1 MKSVLENWEAIKAGE
16 VSAPQR
22 ASDFVEFA
30 RKLKQAGNSPEA
42 AQAFSQ
48 AFEIDPGCPE
58 ACFGLAS
65 LLVEAGQLEA
75 AVELRTLGLDLSRSR
90 YRQDASLPSETG
102 VTTQNVWVATGNS
115 ASAPHSVNIIR
126 GQLAEDAQGNWM
138 LDLVKYQN
146 IQPKA
151 WNAVLERCAD
161 ACVEWAVFGF
171 ASLEVQL
178 GGMLQSLRDAR
189 HEYGADIVGV
199 AGGSHL
205 AVASPTTWGSMCLP
219 ASRLGQVP
227 FRSLSGDVVPNVF
240 GHSTGL
246 VDVLDEVLL
255 AVHVPSAVAAGWR
268 FNEAFPA
275 YHCVLASCIDARV
288 LGLRLAVAP
297 LNIIQNTEPVFESAQ
312 EHWQASED
320 RFLGRYGMHPPA
332 ATVHSKT

>member
-1 MKSVLENWEAIKAGE
+1 MKSVLENWEAIKTGE

-126 GQLAEDAQGNWM
+126 GQLAEDAQGNWL
-138 LDLVKYQN
+138 LDLV
-146 IQPKA
+146 
-151 WNAVLERCAD
+151 
-161 ACVEWAVFGF
+161 
-171 ASLEVQL
+171 
-178 GGMLQSLRDAR
+178 
-189 HEYGADIVGV
+189 EY
-199 AGGSHL
+199 
-205 AVASPTTWGSMCLP
+205 
-219 ASRLGQVP
+219 
-227 FRSLSGDVVPNVF
+227 
-240 GHSTGL
+240 
-246 VDVLDEVLL
+246 
-255 AVHVPSAVAAGWR
+255 
-268 FNEAFPA
+268 
-275 YHCVLASCIDARV
+275 
-288 LGLRLAVAP
+288 
-297 LNIIQNTEPVFESAQ
+297 
-312 EHWQASED
+312 
-320 RFLGRYGMHPPA
+320 
-332 ATVHSKT
+332 